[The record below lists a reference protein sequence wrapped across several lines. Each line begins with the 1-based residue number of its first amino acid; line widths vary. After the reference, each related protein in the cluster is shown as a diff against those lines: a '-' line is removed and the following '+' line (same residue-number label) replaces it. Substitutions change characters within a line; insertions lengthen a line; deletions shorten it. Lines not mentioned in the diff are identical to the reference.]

1 VKALTAHRRAETSI
15 FGRDYPGWRQLLP
28 STRFFG
34 PLPQEHR
41 STPLSGPHR
50 HGDTPAGEADPPT
63 GTIGMPY
70 PEVLPFLP
78 ALPFAA
84 IAMLFAG
91 LKTGTGIAFVLP
103 VTPVL
108 PARACS

>member
-1 VKALTAHRRAETSI
+1 
-15 FGRDYPGWRQLLP
+15 
-28 STRFFG
+28 
-34 PLPQEHR
+34 
-41 STPLSGPHR
+41 
-50 HGDTPAGEADPPT
+50 
-63 GTIGMPY
+63 MPY

-78 ALPFAA
+78 VLPFAA

>member
-1 VKALTAHRRAETSI
+1 MKALTAHRRAETSI
-15 FGRDYPGWRQLLP
+15 SGRDYPGWRQLLP
-28 STRFFG
+28 STRLFG

-70 PEVLPFLP
+70 PEVLPF
-78 ALPFAA
+78 AVV
-84 IAMLFAG
+84 AMLFAG